1 MRAIVHDVYGG
12 PEVLRLESL
21 EQPEV
26 GEQELLIRV
35 HASVVNRTDCHML
48 RAKPF
53 IMRFVTGMLGPNKSI
68 PGTAFSGTVSAV
80 GSAVSGYAPGD
91 EVFGFSDT
99 GVCSFADYT
108 TLEQS
113 RPIEKKPAGVSHA
126 EAAASVEGA
135 HYGYNNVNRVKLQPG
150 QPVLVNGASG
160 AVGIAIVQLL
170 KHYGAHVTAVCN
182 GANLQRLRSLGAD
195 AVIDYEQEDFTARAQ
210 TFDAVFD
217 AVGKSSFAK
226 CKPLLNPGGVYLPSE
241 MGWLAQNFALALV
254 TPWFRGRKV
263 IFPFPLN
270 TQRSLRV
277 VAELLDAGKFVGVID
292 RTYELEQVQQAYRY
306 VETGQKTG
314 NVVISL
320 VAG

>member
-1 MRAIVHDVYGG
+1 MRAIVHEVYGG
-12 PEVLRLESL
+12 PEVLRLESV
-21 EQPEV
+21 EQPEA
-26 GEQELLIRV
+26 GEQELQIRV

-53 IMRFVTGMLGPNKSI
+53 IMRFVTGMLRPNKPI
-68 PGTAFSGTVSAV
+68 PGTAFSGTVTAV
-80 GSAVSGYAPGD
+80 GSGVRKFSAGD

-99 GVCSFADYT
+99 GVCSFADYMV
-108 TLEQS
+108 LAQN
-113 RPIEKKPAGVSHA
+113 RPIAKKPTGVSYA

-135 HYGYNNVNRVKLQPG
+135 HYGYNNVNRVKLPPG
-150 QPVLVNGASG
+150 RPVLVNGASG

-195 AVIDYEQEDFTARAQ
+195 VVIDYEQEDFTARPE
-210 TFDAVFD
+210 TFDAIFD

-226 CKPLLNPGGVYLPSE
+226 CRPLLNPGGVYLPSE
-241 MGWLAQNFALALV
+241 MGWLAHNFALALV
-254 TPWFRGRKV
+254 TPWFGGRKV

-270 TQRSLRV
+270 PQRSLQV
-277 VAELLDAGKFVGVID
+277 LAELLRAGEFVGVID
-292 RTYELEQVQQAYRY
+292 RTYALEQVPEAYRY

-314 NVVISL
+314 NVVINL
-320 VAG
+320 VEA